1 MQHPSE
7 QRGAPGVASS
17 SEFEAEIRLSA
28 LTDERFA
35 VARFSAQRFLVAA
48 MIVYLP
54 VDLRRQL
61 FRRPVRSQDGRAD
74 GIRPRLDCQ
83 CLQSH
88 GWVTMQVETKFLG
101 LTKPAARATH
111 SWMAGMLARRVVIVV
126 F

>member
-1 MQHPSE
+1 VARPALPAHP
-7 QRGAPGVASS
+7 
-17 SEFEAEIRLSA
+17 EFEAEFRLSA
-28 LTDERFA
+28 PTDERFA

-48 MIVYLP
+48 MIVYLL
-54 VDLRRQL
+54 VDVRRQQ
-61 FRRPVRSQDGRAD
+61 FRRPVRSRDGRAD

-88 GWVTMQVETKFLG
+88 GWVTMQVETKFLR